1 MLNIDYRIH
10 RKNGSETCFSG
21 RIPSESYLYTYKKEN
36 AWRAHQS
43 DFILKRRKKR
53 FLQKSVRLSLL
64 VIIPSLLILGA
75 WYFLDLETF
84 FKTDIKTQNTSP
96 AQTKTLAKEVEISPE
111 VGLSL
116 KNEISPEGGLSL
128 KNEISIV
135 DLKGI
140 IREIPFFNTTK
151 TVFFVDTQEK
161 SYTIATSLDAKLQKT
176 LVSTMKYLKTLGRGK
191 PQRIAIVALN
201 PDNGNI
207 KGMAGFD
214 QDDSRANPCL
224 ASDYPAASIIK
235 IITASAAVDSLGY
248 TAHTPL
254 YFNGNKYTLYKR
266 QLSQKKNKYTTKIT
280 LARAFAKSINPIFGK
295 LGKNDLGRKRL
306 DAYAQAFGFNQTPD
320 SELEFES
327 GRFSAAGSEFHLAE
341 LGCGFNKDTMISPLF
356 GAMLVTNILNSG
368 TSLVPHIVDQVTT
381 DDGQIIYKGQKA
393 SYKTPITPKTAK
405 TMITL
410 METTI
415 KKGTAKKSFRGFSRD
430 KVLSKLIIGGKTGS
444 LYNREG
450 TVKYDWFVGF
460 GKEKS
465 GNKRLAVA
473 VVVGHKKYIGTRA
486 STHARKILK
495 TYFKGTPTPSPKKMG
510 QKKLGKRI
518 GQKT

>member
-1 MLNIDYRIH
+1 M
-10 RKNGSETCFSG
+10 
-21 RIPSESYLYTYKKEN
+21 YTYKKEN
-36 AWRAHQS
+36 SWRAHQS

-53 FLQKSVRLSLL
+53 LLQKSVRLSLL
-64 VIIPSLLILGA
+64 IIIPSLLILGA

-84 FKTDIKTQNTSP
+84 FKRDTKTQNTFP
-96 AQTKTLAKEVEISPE
+96 AQTKTPE
-111 VGLSL
+111 RKVGSSL
-116 KNEISPEGGLSL
+116 KNEISPKGGLSL
-128 KNEISIV
+128 KNGISIV

-140 IREIPFFNTTK
+140 IRDIPFFNATK
-151 TVFFVDTQEK
+151 TVFFVDTPEK
-161 SYTIATSLDAKLQKT
+161 SYTIATSIDAKLQKM
-176 LVSTMKYLKTLGRGK
+176 LVSTMKHLKTLGRGK
-191 PQRIAIVALN
+191 PQRIAIVAMN
-201 PDNGNI
+201 PDNGKI

-214 QDDSRANPCL
+214 LDDPKANPCL
-224 ASDYPAASIIK
+224 AVDYPAASIIK

-248 TAHTPL
+248 TAQTPL

-266 QLSQKKNKYTTKIT
+266 QLTQKKNKYTTQIT
-280 LARAFAKSINPIFGK
+280 LARAFAQSINPIFGK
-295 LGKNDLGRKRL
+295 LGKTALGRKRL
-306 DAYAQAFGFNQTPD
+306 DAYAQAFGFNQTPN
-320 SELEFES
+320 SELEFET

-341 LGCGFNKDTMISPLF
+341 LGCGFNRDTMISPLF

-381 DDGQIIYKGQKA
+381 DDGQIIYKVQKA
-393 SYKTPITPKTAK
+393 SYKTSITPKTAK

-444 LYNREG
+444 LYNRAG

-460 GKEKS
+460 GKEKT

-486 STHARKILK
+486 SRHARKILK
-495 TYFKGTPTPSPKKMG
+495 TYFKETPTPPPKKELD
-510 QKKLGKRI
+510 KKI
-518 GQKT
+518 